1 MCKLKFKPCKAD
13 PCVWLRE
20 MKTKYKYIA
29 IYADDLLIASK
40 EPHKIILNLKEKFKL
55 KIKDNGPLEYHL
67 SCDYKLDKDG
77 TLVAYCT
84 KYINKILDS
93 FRKMFPGDK
102 FINAKSPLE
111 KNDHPELDNSELCNE
126 EQIMK
131 YMSMM
136 GQPQCIV
143 TLGRYDI
150 LAHVMSMSRFR
161 LAPKIGHLERMKRFY
176 GYLAQTKHYA
186 ITYRTKDLDY
196 SQLPKQN
203 YNWTRTVYG
212 DVNEEIPMDMPKPLG
227 KRVITT
233 TYLDA
238 NLLHD
243 MVTGKSVSATLHF
256 VNTTPVDWVLKRQLY
271 FMDHCTPSMYTCRA
285 RGYNTM

>member
-1 MCKLKFKPCKAD
+1 MFELKFKPCKAG

-20 MKTKYKYIA
+20 MKNKYKYIA
-29 IYADDLLIASK
+29 IYVDDLLIASK
-40 EPHKIILNLKEKFKL
+40 EPHKTILNLKEKFKL
-55 KIKDNGPLEYHL
+55 KIKGDGPLEYHL

-77 TLVAYCT
+77 TLVAQLT

-93 FRKMFPGDK
+93 FRKMFPVVN
-102 FINAKSPLE
+102 FIKAKSPLE
-111 KNDHPELDNSELCNE
+111 KNDHPELNNSELCNE

-131 YMSMM
+131 YMSMI
-136 GQPQCIV
+136 GQLQWAV
-143 TLGRYDI
+143 TLCRYDI
-150 LAHVMSMSRFR
+150 QAHIMSMSRFR

-176 GYLAQTKHYA
+176 GFLAKTKHYA
-186 ITYRTKDLDY
+186 IRYRTKELDY

-203 YNWTRTVYG
+203 YDWTRTVYG
-212 DVNEEIPMDMPKPLG
+212 DVKEEIPKDMPKPLG

-243 MVTGKSVSATLHF
+243 MVTGKSVTATLHF
-256 VNTTPVDWVLKRQLY
+256 VNTTPVDWFLKRQATVENATY
-271 FMDHCTPSMYTCRA
+271 GS
-285 RGYNTM
+285 